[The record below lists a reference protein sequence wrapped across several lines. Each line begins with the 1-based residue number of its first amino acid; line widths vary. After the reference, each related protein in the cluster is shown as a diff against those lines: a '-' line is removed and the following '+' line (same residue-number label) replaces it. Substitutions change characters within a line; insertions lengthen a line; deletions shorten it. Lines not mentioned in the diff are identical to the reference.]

1 MVLFLVWH
9 FMVGYGMKKSE
20 ILEAI
25 KTKQGYAFSVIE
37 EKFWID
43 LLTVTL
49 EQTEG
54 NATKAADILGINRGT
69 FRTRCSLYGIKP
81 YDFKNSMEL
90 RQRTSNEKKIE
101 WRKKIIRVMSNTDNI
116 AQAARE
122 IGWNRNTLISR
133 MKIVGLA

>member
-1 MVLFLVWH
+1 MVW
-9 FMVGYGMKKSE
+9 YGMKKSE
-20 ILEAI
+20 MLEAI

-81 YDFKNSMEL
+81 HEFKNSMEL
-90 RQRTSNEKKIE
+90 RQRTSDEKKIE

>member
-1 MVLFLVWH
+1 M
-9 FMVGYGMKKSE
+9 
-20 ILEAI
+20 LEAI
-25 KTKQGYAFSVIE
+25 KTKKGYAFSVIE

-90 RQRTSNEKKIE
+90 RQRTSDEKKIE